1 MQEEPQKPFSDV
13 LDALFNEEQVPVHLL
28 FRLSDMLADEKK
40 RFFAAWAEGEDDRR
54 QEIMRHL
61 ADLAE
66 DNFVVDFSPIFVK
79 GLTDSLAG
87 VRQAGLD
94 GLWDA
99 TDVRLIPWV
108 LGLMQT
114 DEDQDVRATAAST
127 LAHYVLLSEWGQ
139 IPQRPLEPA
148 IAALLAAYEDE
159 ETAVPIRRSAL
170 EALGAANH
178 PRVPALIEEAY
189 ENDDPAMQLS
199 AIFAMGNSAD
209 PRWLPTILAEMTN
222 PSADMRAEAAQA
234 AGTIG
239 GSDAI
244 SQLAELTQDDDEDV
258 RAAAIVALGMIGG
271 DDAQMI
277 LSDLLE
283 DPDFE
288 DLREIIQ
295 ESLEVL
301 LLMGGELNLLSYL
314 NGDDDYEED
323 DEDYEFDDH
332 DDAGQDDDE
341 DDDEDDDDFIY
352 SPFDED
358 DEDDDDLYG

>member
-28 FRLSDMLADEKK
+28 FRLSDMLADEEK
-40 RFFAAWAEGEDDRR
+40 RFFAAWAEVEDDRR

-79 GLTDSLAG
+79 GLADSLAG
-87 VRQAGLD
+87 VRLAGLD

-99 TDVRLIPWV
+99 TDVRLIPRV

-114 DEDQDVRATAAST
+114 DEDLDVRAAAAST

-148 IAALLAAYEDE
+148 IAALLSAYEDE

-178 PRVPALIEEAY
+178 PRVPTLIEEAY

-234 AGTIG
+234 AGAIG

-244 SQLAELTQDDDEDV
+244 PQLAELTQDDDEDV

-288 DLREIIQ
+288 DLHEVIQ
-295 ESLEVL
+295 ESLEIL
-301 LLMGGELNLLSYL
+301 LLMSGELNLLSYA
-314 NGDDDYEED
+314 NSDDDEEDGEFNED
-323 DEDYEFDDH
+323 DEE
-332 DDAGQDDDE
+332 DE
-341 DDDEDDDDFIY
+341 DNEDDNFTYSPFEEDDEDDDDF
-352 SPFDED
+352 
-358 DEDDDDLYG
+358 YG

>member
-28 FRLSDMLADEKK
+28 FRLSDMLADEEK
-40 RFFAAWAEGEDDRR
+40 RFFAAWAEVEDDRR

-61 ADLAE
+61 TDLAE

-79 GLTDSLAG
+79 GLADSLAD
-87 VRQAGLD
+87 VRLAGLD

-99 TDVRLIPWV
+99 TDVRLIPRV

-114 DEDQDVRATAAST
+114 DEDLNVRAAAAST

-139 IPQRPLEPA
+139 IPQRPLQPV
-148 IAALLAAYEDE
+148 ITALLAAYEDE
-159 ETAVPIRRSAL
+159 ETAVAIRRSAL

-178 PRVPALIEEAY
+178 PRVPTLIEEAY

-234 AGTIG
+234 AGAIG

-244 SQLAELTQDDDEDV
+244 PQLAELTQDEDEDV
-258 RAAAIVALGMIGG
+258 RAAAIVALGLIGG

-288 DLREIIQ
+288 DLHEIIQ

-301 LLMGGELNLLSYL
+301 LLMSGELNLLSYL
-314 NGDDDYEED
+314 DGDED
-323 DEDYEFDDH
+323 DEDDEDDEFDE
-332 DDAGQDDDE
+332 DAVGDEDDE
-341 DDDEDDDDFIY
+341 DDDFTYSPFAEDDEDDDDF
-352 SPFDED
+352 
-358 DEDDDDLYG
+358 YG